1 MRQIIFSLALIVLLG
16 ASVLPAFALKVVATT
31 SDLGY
36 FAREIGGN
44 QVTVHVICPGTGNPH
59 FVETKPSDARAVAQ
73 ADVFLEIGLS
83 LEVWAAPLRRAANN
97 PRLRVVTTSAGVP
110 VLEKPTGAVDPSQG
124 HTHPSGNPHIW
135 HHPNNA
141 MRICSNILAGY
152 RAADPAN
159 ANYYTQR
166 TRTLLTRIQ
175 SETQKWRQQA
185 AKAKGQNYVS
195 YHASYEYLA
204 GFLGLSKVGT
214 IEPKPGVPPT
224 SRRVTEVIN
233 LVKSRSVRLIFQ
245 EPFYPAGAGRSV
257 AAATAA
263 KLLILPTATGGSA
276 GTDDWFKLMN
286 HNVAQIAGALK

>member
-1 MRQIIFSLALIVLLG
+1 MRQLLFSLVLAVLLG
-16 ASVLPAFALKVVATT
+16 ASVLPAHALKVVATT

-36 FAREIGGN
+36 FAREIGGDK
-44 QVTVHVICPGTGNPH
+44 VTVHVICPGTANPH

-73 ADVFLEIGLS
+73 AEVFLEIGLA

-110 VLEKPTGAVDPSQG
+110 VLEKPTGTVDPSQG

-135 HHPNNA
+135 HHPNA
-141 MRICSNILAGY
+141 VMRICSNILAGF

-159 ANYYTQR
+159 ADYYTQR
-166 TRTLLTRIQ
+166 TRNLLTRIQ
-175 SETQKWRQQA
+175 SESKKWQQQA

-204 GFLGLSKVGT
+204 DFLGLNKAGT

-233 LVKSRSVRLIFQ
+233 LVKARNVRLIFQ

-257 AAATAA
+257 AAATTA
-263 KLLILPTATGGSA
+263 KLLILPTATGGA
-276 GTDDWFKLMN
+276 KGADDWFKLMD
-286 HNVAQIAGALK
+286 HNVAQIVGALK